1 MRDLRPYH
9 GRFDAAVAVNSVLLP
24 SGRAVQR
31 MLREAYATLKPGGTL
46 FGVFPSLESEAYIA
60 LLTFERERQ
69 RTGDDRRAWAR
80 TARLVGSEHIDF
92 LRGVVGKSAVRQ
104 KFYYRFEVILRLRR
118 AGFTDIRVGKV
129 VYPWRLLDDP
139 EARLFRGA
147 PGFWD
152 WFVTARKPDAPQKK
166 AAPRP
171 SPR

>member
-1 MRDLRPYH
+1 
-9 GRFDAAVAVNSVLLP
+9 VNSVLLP
-24 SGRAVQR
+24 SGRAVRR
-31 MLREAYATLKPGGTL
+31 MLREAYATLKPGGYL

-69 RTGDDRRAWAR
+69 RIKDERRAWER
-80 TARLVGSEHIDF
+80 TARLVGRERIDF
-92 LRGVVGKSAVRQ
+92 LRGVVGKSAVKQ
-104 KFYYRFEVILRLRR
+104 KFYYRFEVVLRLRR
-118 AGFTDIRVGKV
+118 AGFSDIRVGKV

-139 EARLFRGA
+139 AVRDFRGS

-152 WFVTARKPDAPQKK
+152 WFVTARKPDAPVKK